1 LASEACASL
10 LKARAIGNPMDDG
23 SGTQLVRTEQLA
35 YLDSHD
41 DLEERQGAGEGL
53 DRLVLELSGGL
64 PAA

>member
-1 LASEACASL
+1 
-10 LKARAIGNPMDDG
+10 MDDG